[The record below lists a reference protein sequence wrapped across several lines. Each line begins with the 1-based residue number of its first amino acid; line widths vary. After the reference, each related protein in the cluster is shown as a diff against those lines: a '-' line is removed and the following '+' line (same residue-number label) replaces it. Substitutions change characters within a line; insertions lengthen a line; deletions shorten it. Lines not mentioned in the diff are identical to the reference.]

1 MFLGG
6 CCSAED
12 HVCSRS
18 ADRTSVVPARCGHGA
33 DTVRARRGHGAGAA
47 RVSAALVTPHNT
59 NFCTN
64 FVTTFNVMIVLN
76 VFCENV
82 PQILAEKLYL
92 RNFFALLFSF
102 N

>member
-6 CCSAED
+6 GCSSED
-12 HVCSRS
+12 HVCSRL
-18 ADRTSVVPARCGHGA
+18 ADRTSG
-33 DTVRARRGHGAGAA
+33 VRARCGHGAGAA